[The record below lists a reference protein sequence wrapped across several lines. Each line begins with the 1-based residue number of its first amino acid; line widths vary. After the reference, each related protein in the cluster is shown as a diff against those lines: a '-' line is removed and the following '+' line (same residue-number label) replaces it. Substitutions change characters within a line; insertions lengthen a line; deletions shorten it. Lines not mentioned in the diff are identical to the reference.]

1 MKDVKP
7 RGTWGFRKAIQSV
20 QGRSSRQTWVSVRAA
35 SFWWVCLVGR
45 ERELQDADAS
55 RNKAE
60 QAAAACPLL
69 YLRLG
74 IFDAWGLP
82 VQDAIACV
90 DHLLGLA
97 SFLKGWLQLH
107 SDIFTHWGKKTQ
119 HRLLS
124 ASESLQ
130 GAGSQQ
136 NRPKWTP
143 LQEWVE
149 LMLGAEKGVSTRPA
163 VEFSGWK

>member
-1 MKDVKP
+1 MLLQMKDVKP

-20 QGRSSRQTWVSVRAA
+20 QSRSSRQTWVSVRAA

-74 IFDAWGLP
+74 IFDA
-82 VQDAIACV
+82 
-90 DHLLGLA
+90 
-97 SFLKGWLQLH
+97 
-107 SDIFTHWGKKTQ
+107 
-119 HRLLS
+119 
-124 ASESLQ
+124 
-130 GAGSQQ
+130 
-136 NRPKWTP
+136 
-143 LQEWVE
+143 
-149 LMLGAEKGVSTRPA
+149 
-163 VEFSGWK
+163 